1 MAERVE
7 KGVSGPDGEKKFLGL
22 KLEENVI
29 SNLNQRGPWR
39 SGGRRWNKMREARSE
54 EEPQMCHSYM

>member
-7 KGVSGPDGEKKFLGL
+7 RGVTGLDGVKRFLGL

-29 SNLNQRGPWR
+29 SNLNQRGRWR
-39 SGGRRWNKMREARSE
+39 SGGRR
-54 EEPQMCHSYM
+54 